1 MRAKSIKGAS
11 TKEIE
16 TALQFSM
23 ADGFKPTLAIVF
35 LSIKQDR
42 AALSKIFM
50 KAGISIYGITSNGEF
65 IDEDL
70 GRESIAILLLD
81 INTNYFTILLDDI
94 NAKDPR
100 LVTRSMAQEALQKF
114 SNPAIL
120 LSGSNVEI
128 NAEQMLY
135 GFEDILGTQVTLF
148 GGMAGDDFS
157 FTEQFVFTSEKE
169 SKKGVIA
176 LVLDEDKIM
185 VRGRSACGWKAVGT
199 EKTVTK
205 SDGNR
210 VYTIDD
216 IPALDIMMKYTG
228 LKDISKENKNSIMQ
242 LATSLPLL
250 LQRENGDPVIRAGGM
265 INWEDHSLTYSGSI
279 PEGSKLRF
287 TLPPDFDVIDQVIES
302 GEKLK
307 ETEMPEVEALIL
319 FSCAGRY
326 LSLGPMIDKEVE
338 GLKKVWNAPMVG
350 FFSFGEFGRA
360 TDGNNEFHNNTCC
373 WVALKE
379 K

>member
-1 MRAKSIKGAS
+1 MKAKSIKGN
-11 TKEIE
+11 TPEEINSE
-16 TALQFSM
+16 LIGSM
-23 ADGFKPTLAIVF
+23 ADGFKPTLAMVF
-35 LSIKQDR
+35 LSVKQDR
-42 AALSKIFM
+42 AAICKIL
-50 KAGISIYGITSNGEF
+50 ANAAISIFGITTNGEF

-70 GRESIAILLLD
+70 SQESTAILLLD
-81 INTNYFTILLDDI
+81 INPAYFTVLLEDLDHH
-94 NAKDPR
+94 DPR
-100 LVTRSMAQEALQKF
+100 IVTRSMAQKALQKF

-120 LSGSNVEI
+120 ISGSYVQI

-135 GFEDILGTQVTLF
+135 GFEDILGAQVTLF

-157 FTEQFVFTSEKE
+157 FTEQFVFTAEKE
-169 SKKGVIA
+169 SQKGVIA

-185 VRGRSACGWKAVGT
+185 VKGRSACGWKAIGT

-216 IPALDIMMKYTG
+216 TPALDILIKYTG
-228 LKDISKENKNSIMQ
+228 LKDITKENKDAAMQ
-242 LATSLPLL
+242 LATALPLL
-250 LQRENGDPVIRAGGM
+250 LQRENGDPVIRAGGL
-265 INWEDHSLTYSGSI
+265 IHWEDHSMTYSGSI
-279 PEGSKLRF
+279 PEGAKLRF

-307 ETEMPEVEALIL
+307 AMEMPEVEALIL

-326 LSLGPMIDKEVE
+326 LSLGPMINKEVE

-360 TDGNNEFHNNTCC
+360 
-373 WVALKE
+373 
-379 K
+379 